1 MQKISIKNIGRV
13 KEAAFP
19 YPDGGGV
26 VVLYGRNGA
35 GKSTALK
42 AIERMATNRG
52 DLPVSDGAKSGYV
65 DGLGVHITVGKSTR
79 RTGQLEVTSLEGR
92 FDVST
97 FVDPGL
103 KSEDA
108 ADAARI
114 RALCS
119 LLGLR
124 ADAKLFESLVPG
136 SRLEDIASPSSLLAD
151 DLVDQAAKMK
161 RDFEAASR
169 KAEDQARNANAKGN
183 AIKQQIESVAVN
195 VETDTDILQAAH
207 REAIEHHATIV
218 QKRKAAAEN
227 AKRIEQAQADLLAAK
242 QRRETLPTIEHIKAK
257 IEADNSAA
265 AMRRQEVAALEAEC
279 NRLQKELAAKAEE
292 LRFARNRVQADEVA
306 GSSSESQLETAMM
319 LDSAI
324 EKFTAFLG
332 SIEGSDAPSDEEE
345 AHAKAVVADTMAD
358 IEAGALAREAL
369 RKADE
374 AEMHLREGMAAM
386 MRAETL
392 REAARATDSVLSD
405 AIAHDKLRICQGR
418 IVLDTD
424 RGETPFADLSP
435 GERWPIAIE
444 IASKRVGRGG
454 LIVIPQEAWEGLD
467 DENRR
472 VVADT
477 AKACEVVIY
486 TAEAADSKEIVA
498 DVLESAEPAKIS

>member
-1 MQKISIKNIGRV
+1 MSEIVINNIGRI
-13 KEAAFP
+13 KQAAFP

-42 AIERMATNRG
+42 AVERLATNRG
-52 DLPVSDGAKSGYV
+52 DLPVRDGAKSGFV

-119 LLGLR
+119 LLGLG
-124 ADAKLFESLVPG
+124 ADAKLFEPLVPG
-136 SRLEDIASPSSLLAD
+136 VKLDDVASPSALLAD

-169 KAEDQARNANAKGN
+169 KEEDKARNANAKGN
-183 AIKQQIESVAVN
+183 AIKQQIESVSMN
-195 VETDTDILQAAH
+195 VETDATNLQDALRSAIEEHARIVQQRKAGIENEVAIKEAKRNIDDAKANLDAAGQLDELQALQT
-207 REAIEHHATIV
+207 RLTKELE
-218 QKRKAAAEN
+218 QRKASVETALV
-227 AKRIEQAQADLLAAK
+227 LLEEAK
-242 QRRETLPTIEHIKAK
+242 QRLRDAEKNVESCGNQLDSVTQRIEAANQMQAVIQKWTATIEKVGGGECPSEDDERTA
-257 IEADNSAA
+257 ADAVK
-265 AMRRQEVAALEAEC
+265 VA
-279 NRLQKELAAKAEE
+279 Q
-292 LRFARNRVQADEVA
+292 QA
-306 GSSSESQLETAMM
+306 
-319 LDSAI
+319 
-324 EKFTAFLG
+324 
-332 SIEGSDAPSDEEE
+332 
-345 AHAKAVVADTMAD
+345 
-358 IEAGALAREAL
+358 IEAGAVAREAL

-374 AEMHLREGMAAM
+374 AEQHLRDGMSAT
-386 MRAETL
+386 MRAETF
-392 REAARATDSVLSD
+392 RDAAKATDGVLSD
-405 AIAHDKLRICQGR
+405 AIAHDRLRIVAGR

-424 RGETPFADLSP
+424 RGETPFSDLSP

-444 IASKRVGRGG
+444 IAAKRVGKGG

-467 DENRR
+467 DANRSI
-472 VVADT
+472 VVDT
-477 AKACEVVIY
+477 TKRCGIVVY
-486 TAEAADSKEIVA
+486 TAEAADSKTIVA
-498 DVLESAEPAKIS
+498 DVLETASVE